1 MAGVGRAAVSGPGQ
15 GGCFTP
21 ATALEQMH
29 DMPVAVSCP
38 DRRQGEWMQVTL
50 LGDVTGGSHSA
61 SCQVLKP
68 ALCEER
74 EPRTQNPATLREESG
89 THSAHTPNSS
99 SKGAQKA
106 EHPAD
111 WPRLGRQGQER
122 KGPPRDQLCVRHIS
136 PKTALAV
143 LRNSQVPST
152 LRSQLGRL
160 RLKKEQSKGPS
171 PGPPWVPLAF
181 HS

>member
-89 THSAHTPNSS
+89 THSAHTP
-99 SKGAQKA
+99 AA
-106 EHPAD
+106 A
-111 WPRLGRQGQER
+111 RALR
-122 KGPPRDQLCVRHIS
+122 K
-136 PKTALAV
+136 
-143 LRNSQVPST
+143 PST
-152 LRSQLGRL
+152 QQTGLGVDVRGRSGRAHPVTNYVSGTSAQ
-160 RLKKEQSKGPS
+160 RLHLQFYGILKS
-171 PGPPWVPLAF
+171 LAR
-181 HS
+181 SDLNWGD